1 MPTDT
6 LSRPLDAEQLNRLHD
21 LALER
26 ALQLRAQAID
36 ECWRRVIAG
45 LRAGLRAGLARPRRP
60 TRLPREAPAG

>member
-45 LRAGLRAGLARPRRP
+45 LRARLARPRRP
-60 TRLPREAPAG
+60 TRLPQEAPAG